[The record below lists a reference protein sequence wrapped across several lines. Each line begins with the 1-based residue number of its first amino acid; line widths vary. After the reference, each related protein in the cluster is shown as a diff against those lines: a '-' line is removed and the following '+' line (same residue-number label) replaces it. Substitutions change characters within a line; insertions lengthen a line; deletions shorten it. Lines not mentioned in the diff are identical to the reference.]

1 MKLPYLREI
10 LKCNAIEAVE
20 EYSVWG
26 GVPRYWE
33 LRMKEKTFH
42 EALKA
47 HLFSPQGILIEE
59 PQRLFTDEMR
69 ETSQA
74 YTILSLIGNGVQR
87 LSEIAGRME
96 KPATSLSGPI
106 EKLVQLGYIERELPF
121 GENEK
126 NSKKS
131 YYIISDPFIQFYFS
145 FVLPKRSLIEI
156 DKGATVLSNLANKL
170 PIHFSVCWEKLC
182 RQAISGIEIN
192 GFSFGLARKWWG
204 NVSKNERIEIDL
216 ITESTDGKA
225 LLVGECKWTE
235 NENATRLIYELEQKV
250 SKLTFTK
257 DKTIIL
263 CLFLKKRPK
272 EKIEHQIYLPEDVIE
287 LLG

>member
-1 MKLPYLREI
+1 M
-10 LKCNAIEAVE
+10 
-20 EYSVWG
+20 
-26 GVPRYWE
+26 
-33 LRMKEKTFH
+33 
-42 EALKA
+42 
-47 HLFSPQGILIEE
+47 
-59 PQRLFTDEMR
+59 
-69 ETSQA
+69 
-74 YTILSLIGNGVQR
+74 
-87 LSEIAGRME
+87 
-96 KPATSLSGPI
+96 

-156 DKGATVLSNLANKL
+156 DKGASVLSNLANKL

-216 ITESTDGKA
+216 IAESTDGKA
-225 LLVGECKWTE
+225 LLFGECKWTE
-235 NENATRLIYELEQKV
+235 NENAVQLIYELEQKV

-257 DKTIIL
+257 NKIIIL

-272 EKIEHQIYLPEDVIE
+272 EKIEHQIYLLEDVIE